1 MALPADYISG
11 TITLTAGSTAFTGTG
26 TGWLAA
32 DFREGDIILDVLG
45 GGNRVA
51 VVAAVTGNGAG
62 TLTKPWEGPTLANV
76 AYRLR
81 YQWDSG
87 RVSAQTRTLIEQ
99 LGNGNLQSLAA
110 ITGAAD
116 NVVVFNGPGAI
127 GIEPRTNFI
136 NGVAYDVQVNTLADR
151 AAYNG
156 QSAGF
161 TVLVS
166 NVGDGRSAIYS
177 KASNA
182 SGDWTNAAYVTG
194 PVGPNP
200 TITASA
206 TTLAPGSA
214 ATVTTTPITGGVN
227 LGLGIPAGEGFV
239 SRGAYSGA
247 TAYVKG
253 DVVQNNGS
261 SWIAKISTTGN
272 TPPVLPTTSNTWW
285 ELLASAGLNGT
296 GTGDFVGPASAI
308 DGETVL
314 FSGTTG
320 KLGKRGPLIQTS
332 VTDATIGRLM
342 GVGAFGLGGVSQSI
356 TDWNSVDIN
365 GALYGAFSAT
375 NAPTTGDLLGVY
387 NRYSELYGVL
397 TVRTTTGSSPREFR
411 RIKNNGVW
419 QPWTETYS
427 KSNILG
433 TVSQTAGAP
442 TGAIIERGSNANGS
456 YIRFADGTQIC
467 HFKSTT
473 ALVTTVVVGSVF
485 ASVLGTFTFPVAFI
499 APPGVALNAV
509 FSAVTAPWVS
519 GAAVTTTTAGIYL
532 LSALS
537 GGSGFPEY
545 IAVGRWF

>member
-1 MALPADYISG
+1 MALPADYVSG

-110 ITGAAD
+110 VTGAAG

-182 SGDWTNAAYVTG
+182 SGDWTNAAYITG

-200 TITASA
+200 TIA
-206 TTLAPGSA
+206 
-214 ATVTTTPITGGVN
+214 
-227 LGLGIPAGEGFV
+227 
-239 SRGAYSGA
+239 
-247 TAYVKG
+247 
-253 DVVQNNGS
+253 
-261 SWIAKISTTGN
+261 
-272 TPPVLPTTSNTWW
+272 
-285 ELLASAGLNGT
+285 
-296 GTGDFVGPASAI
+296 
-308 DGETVL
+308 
-314 FSGTTG
+314 
-320 KLGKRGPLIQTS
+320 
-332 VTDATIGRLM
+332 
-342 GVGAFGLGGVSQSI
+342 
-356 TDWNSVDIN
+356 VD
-365 GALYGAFSAT
+365 
-375 NAPTTGDLLGVY
+375 
-387 NRYSELYGVL
+387 
-397 TVRTTTGSSPREFR
+397 
-411 RIKNNGVW
+411 
-419 QPWTETYS
+419 
-427 KSNILG
+427 
-433 TVSQTAGAP
+433 
-442 TGAIIERGSNANGS
+442 
-456 YIRFADGTQIC
+456 
-467 HFKSTT
+467 
-473 ALVTTVVVGSVF
+473 
-485 ASVLGTFTFPVAFI
+485 
-499 APPGVALNAV
+499 
-509 FSAVTAPWVS
+509 
-519 GAAVTTTTAGIYL
+519 TTTTLPPRLKRYCHQH
-532 LSALS
+532 SRN
-537 GGSGFPEY
+537 
-545 IAVGRWF
+545 GRY

>member
-1 MALPADYISG
+1 MALPADYVSG

-45 GGNRVA
+45 GDNRVA

-87 RVSAQTRTLIEQ
+87 RVSAQTRSLIEQ

-110 ITGAAD
+110 VTGAAG
-116 NVVVFNGPGAI
+116 NVVVFNGPGDI
-127 GIEPRTNFI
+127 GTEPRTNFI

-206 TTLAPGSA
+206 TTLAPGSS

-227 LGLGIPAGEGFV
+227 LALGIPAGEGFV

-253 DVVQNNGS
+253 DVVTNNNS
-261 SWIAKISTTGN
+261 SWIARIATTGN
-272 TPPVLPTTSNTWW
+272 APPVLPTTSNTQWQ
-285 ELLASAGLNGT
+285 LLAAKGTDGT
-296 GTGDFVGPASAI
+296 GTGDVVGPTSSVNNNIAQ
-308 DGETVL
+308 
-314 FSGTTG
+314 FNGTTG
-320 KLGKRGPLIQTS
+320 KIIKEITPVALRTLIDAQPL
-332 VTDATIGRLM
+332 DA
-342 GVGAFGLGGVSQSI
+342 
-356 TDWNSVDIN
+356 
-365 GALYGAFSAT
+365 
-375 NAPTTGDLLGVY
+375 DL
-387 NRYSELYGVL
+387 
-397 TVRTTTGSSPREFR
+397 
-411 RIKNNGVW
+411 
-419 QPWTETYS
+419 
-427 KSNILG
+427 
-433 TVSQTAGAP
+433 TA
-442 TGAIIERGSNANGS
+442 I
-456 YIRFADGTQIC
+456 AD
-467 HFKSTT
+467 
-473 ALVTTVVVGSVF
+473 LVTTVFGRGLLTQANASTLWALLGGSSSFTGVTGSVRF
-485 ASVLGTFTFPVAFI
+485 PGGFHIQYGLVRGSGAKTFPVAFGNSVF
-499 APPGVALNAV
+499 GVVGSVLATETTDQV
-509 FSAVTAPWVS
+509 RIFQISAYS
-519 GAAVTTTTAGIYL
+519 
-532 LSALS
+532 LS
-537 GGSGFPEY
+537 GFTAQPRFVNPTVILATGSEDCLWLAWG
-545 IAVGRWF
+545 VTV